1 MLVAAVAVVA
11 LALPAAF
18 LIVSGNNVGRAAF
31 DATAYHLRFI
41 RDLAAQFPDFD
52 LSNPLTAT
60 TPGYHIVLALVARA
74 GADSL
79 ESLRFASLLIGCGFV
94 ALVAAWCGRRAS
106 PGAAVAITLPLV
118 ASIYVLGAAAWT
130 VPDNLAWMLVVS
142 ILWLALMDRR
152 GPARLALACVLL
164 VVLVC
169 VRQIHVWTAA
179 VIWIAAFADA
189 RAEGR
194 GFARSVPRTVPWI
207 VATIPAFVALWLFM
221 RHWGGLTP
229 PRFQGEV
236 QGVNLATPAF
246 ILLQVALLALGFL
259 PWTWPALTRAWRDSR
274 RTILVVALAA
284 LAAAAVPETT
294 ASFDAGRFSGWWAIV
309 ARTPSIAGH
318 ASVLVLLVAPV
329 GAAVLA
335 SLILGLRARERAI
348 LGIAFVAFSAA
359 LTANYYCWQR
369 YHEPFLLC
377 FVPACIVLQANP
389 VELRSGKAFLPPIVL
404 ALVLGA
410 ISFAGFCGEPW
421 PIDTLPTPHH
431 IAPNDRFSAQEAT
444 SQPENELQ
452 SR

>member
-1 MLVAAVAVVA
+1 MLVAAVVVLA

-18 LIVSGNNVGRAAF
+18 LIVTGNNAGRAAF

-52 LSNPLTAT
+52 LSNPLTVT
-60 TPGYHIVLALVARA
+60 TPGYHILLSLVARA

-106 PGAAVAITLPLV
+106 PGAAIALTLPLV

-179 VIWIAAFADA
+179 IIWITAFADA
-189 RAEGR
+189 RIEGKR
-194 GFARSVPRTVPWI
+194 LGSAVAHAVLWA
-207 VATIPAFVALWLFM
+207 VATIPAFVVLWLFM

-229 PRFQGEV
+229 PRFQKEV

-246 ILLQVALLALGFL
+246 ILLQIALLAVGFL
-259 PWTWPALTRAWRDSR
+259 PWTWPAVTRAWRGSR
-274 RTILVVALAA
+274 ATILIVAVAA
-284 LAAAAVPETT
+284 LAAAAVPQTT
-294 ASFDAGRFSGWWAIV
+294 PSFEAGRFSGWWAIV
-309 ARTPSIAGH
+309 AWMPTIGSH
-318 ASVLVLLVAPV
+318 ASVLMLVAAPA
-329 GAAVLA
+329 GAIVLA
-335 SLILGLRARERAI
+335 SLLLGLRARERAI
-348 LGIAFVAFSAA
+348 LGVAFVAFSAA
-359 LTANYYCWQR
+359 LTANFYCWQR

-377 FVPACIVLQANP
+377 FLPACFLLQECKA
-389 VELRSGKAFLPPIVL
+389 ELRGNKSLLPPIALV
-404 ALVLGA
+404 LVLGA
-410 ISFAGFCGEPW
+410 VSAAGFRGESW
-421 PIDTLPTPHH
+421 PLETPPAPHH
-431 IAPNDRFSAQEAT
+431 IAPNDRFSAPGEASGPT
-444 SQPENELQ
+444 RGLQ